1 MKYLKLF
8 DEHSDYQDFS
18 SGGTM
23 ELPNVSHCISENHV
37 HYNPNKMEF
46 ELYTITEVG
55 QGSSSHLD
63 NAERYG
69 YLDRVIEETPVTNPR
84 VEVRSAAQPDSEPL
98 IYQVETLEAYDNEQY
113 FQGLREGSPL
123 DIGSY
128 TAVFKFDNNGKVIK
142 TGVASFNK
150 DLGPS

>member
-23 ELPNVSHCISENHV
+23 VLPNVSHCISENHV
-37 HYNPNKMEF
+37 HYNPKEREF
-46 ELYTITEVG
+46 ELYSITEVFDG
-55 QGSSSHLD
+55 YDNYLD
-63 NAERYG
+63 KATISG

-84 VEVRSAAQPDSEPL
+84 VEVRSADQPNSEPL
-98 IYQVETLEAYDNEQY
+98 IYQVDTLDVYDNEQY
-113 FQGLREGSPL
+113 FQGLRDGSSL
-123 DIGSY
+123 GIGNY

-142 TGVASFNK
+142 TGVASFSVTP
-150 DLGPS
+150 GPG